1 MDICFD
7 DCATPT
13 IVQAILD
20 HDELIMRE
28 VMTDRLRGELIGRLF
43 AEGRGA
49 GRPCGE
55 RPSGSRLDGYPDEMN
70 DVYAGFPDFAALIE
84 DECERRENRAR
95 EAEFNR
101 MSTLVSALDEK
112 GGLELLPP
120 AMQDRSHLEKL
131 MDEYGI

>member
-1 MDICFD
+1 MWRTAVGLALGWI
-7 DCATPT
+7 PGR
-13 IVQAILD
+13 
-20 HDELIMRE
+20 DER
-28 VMTDRLRGELIGRLF
+28 RLRRL
-43 AEGRGA
+43 
-49 GRPCGE
+49 
-55 RPSGSRLDGYPDEMN
+55 
-70 DVYAGFPDFAALIE
+70 PDFAALIE
-84 DECERRENRAR
+84 DECERREDRAR